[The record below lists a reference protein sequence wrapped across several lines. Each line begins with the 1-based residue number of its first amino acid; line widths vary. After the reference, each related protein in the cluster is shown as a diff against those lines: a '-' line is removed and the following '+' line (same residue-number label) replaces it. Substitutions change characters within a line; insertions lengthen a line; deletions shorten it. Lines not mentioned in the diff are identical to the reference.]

1 MYTYVLI
8 CVHMANTKKENTV
21 ERATITLHTSPAVKN
36 RLDKLSKITDRS
48 RSYLAAEAI
57 ERYLA
62 EEEEFIAAVHEGL
75 ADADAGRVMT
85 SAQVRASLAKRFRS

>member
-1 MYTYVLI
+1 MD
-8 CVHMANTKKENTV
+8 TKKSNTT
-21 ERATITLHTSPAVKN
+21 ERATITLHTSPDIKR
-36 RLDKLSKITDRS
+36 RLEHLSQITDRS

-75 ADADAGRVMT
+75 ADAEAGRVLT
-85 SAQVRASLAKRFRS
+85 SDQVRASLAKRFSS